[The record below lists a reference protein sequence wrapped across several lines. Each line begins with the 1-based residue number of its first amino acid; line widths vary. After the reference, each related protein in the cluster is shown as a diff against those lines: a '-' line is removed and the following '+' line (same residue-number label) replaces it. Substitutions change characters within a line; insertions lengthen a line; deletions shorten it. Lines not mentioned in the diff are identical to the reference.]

1 MTRSEILAL
10 TVDCI
15 DFKNKTVKVEKSLYK
30 GEIIRH
36 RNKYQV
42 REVHISDELCKILKS
57 EIKPEN
63 NLLFPNSDGN
73 VQDPDNMIKRR
84 FNPVIRKAGIKPI
97 RFIDLRDTYA
107 ALLIKQNLPLTY
119 VQEQLGQS
127 SVNVTAERYKNII
140 PDVKISVLKL
150 I

>member
-1 MTRSEILAL
+1 MCRLQDDYVALRLILHAGTNILKNICQL

-15 DFKNKTVKVEKSLYK
+15 NFENKTIKVEKSLYK

-42 REVHISDELCKILKS
+42 RDVHISDELCKILKP

-63 NLLFPNSDGN
+63 DLLFPNSDGN

-84 FNPVIRKAGIKPI
+84 FNPVIRKAGIREQFFLSVSNLMPSSSQA
-97 RFIDLRDTYA
+97 TS
-107 ALLIKQNLPLTY
+107 ALIQQFFFSLANST
-119 VQEQLGQS
+119 
-127 SVNVTAERYKNII
+127 
-140 PDVKISVLKL
+140 LKYP
-150 I
+150 